1 MGHNV
6 LITGAS
12 RGIGLALAR
21 QYLAGGS
28 RVVATARNTGG
39 DDLLALQQQYRDQ
52 IELLTLDV
60 TRAQEIALIP
70 KTLDQQPLHLL
81 INNAGLFASNHDS
94 IDTLDSDTWLNE
106 IRVNTIAPFMVTRA
120 LRPNLAAAGHATV
133 AMISSKMGS
142 LSENRSGGAY
152 SYRSSKAA
160 LNAVTRSLA
169 HDLACNSIS
178 VVALHPGW
186 VRTDMGG
193 PKAPLDTT
201 ASASG
206 LKSVLDKV
214 GPDDNG
220 KFFDYTGTQIPW

>member
-1 MGHNV
+1 MDHNV

-12 RGIGLALAR
+12 RGIGFALAR
-21 QYLAGGS
+21 QYLARGS

-60 TRAQEIALIP
+60 TSAKAIAVMQA
-70 KTLDQQPLHLL
+70 TLTKQPLHLL
-81 INNAGLFASNHDS
+81 INNAGLYTSGDDS
-94 IDTLDSDTWLNE
+94 MDTLDSDIWLNE

-120 LRPNLAAAGHATV
+120 LRPNLAATDHATV

-142 LSENRSGGAY
+142 LAENRSGGAY

-160 LNAVTRSLA
+160 LNAVMRSLA

-193 PKAPLDTT
+193 PKAPVDTT
-201 ASASG
+201 ASAIG

-214 GPDDNG
+214 GPDDSG
-220 KFFDYTGTQIPW
+220 KFFDYTGVQIPW

>member
-81 INNAGLFASNHDS
+81 INNAGLFASNHDT

>member
-12 RGIGLALAR
+12 RGIGFALAR
-21 QYLAGGS
+21 QYLARGS
-28 RVVATARNTGG
+28 RVIATARNAGG

-60 TRAQEIALIP
+60 TSPQAIALIP
-70 KTLDQQPLHLL
+70 KTLDKQPLHLL
-81 INNAGLFASNHDS
+81 INNAGLYTSSDDC

-120 LRPNLAAAGHATV
+120 LRPNLAATGCATV

-142 LSENRSGGAY
+142 LSENQSGGAY

-201 ASASG
+201 VSAAG

-220 KFFDYTGTQIPW
+220 KFLDYTGAQIPW

>member
-1 MGHNV
+1 MDHNV
-6 LITGAS
+6 LITGAN
-12 RGIGLALAR
+12 RGIGLALVR

-28 RVVATARNTGG
+28 RVFATARNTGG
-39 DDLLALQQQYRDQ
+39 DDLLALQQQYGDQ
-52 IELLTLDV
+52 IERLTLDV
-60 TRAQEIALIP
+60 TRAQAIALIP
-70 KTLDQQPLHLL
+70 KTLDNQPLHLL
-81 INNAGLFASNHDS
+81 FNNAGLYTSGDDS
-94 IDTLDSDTWLNE
+94 MDTLDSDTWLNE

-120 LRPNLAAAGHATV
+120 LRPNLAATGHATV

-152 SYRSSKAA
+152 RYRSSKAA

-169 HDLACNSIS
+169 HDLACDSIS

-201 ASASG
+201 VSASG
-206 LKSVLDKV
+206 LKTVLDKV

-220 KFFDYTGTQIPW
+220 KFFDYTGAQVPW

>member
-12 RGIGLALAR
+12 RGIGFALAR
-21 QYLAGGS
+21 QYLAEGS
-28 RVVATARNTGG
+28 RVIATARNTGG

-60 TRAQEIALIP
+60 TSAKAIALIQT
-70 KTLDQQPLHLL
+70 TLDKQPLHLL
-81 INNAGLFASNHDS
+81 INNAGLYTSGDDGM
-94 IDTLDSDTWLNE
+94 DTQDRDTWLNE

-120 LRPNLAAAGHATV
+120 LRPNLAATGCAKV

-142 LSENRSGGAY
+142 LSENRTGGAY

-169 HDLACNSIS
+169 HDLACNSIA

-201 ASASG
+201 ASAIG
-206 LKSVLDKV
+206 LKYLLDKV
-214 GPDDNG
+214 GPDDSG
-220 KFFDYTGTQIPW
+220 KFFDYTGVQIPW